1 MDLKRTGTAVIVN
14 GVIALAVGVLMM
26 VWPGATA
33 EVVARIFAC
42 WVALIA
48 ITSLVLAPRG
58 TRGGGRIL
66 RTILMLAFAV
76 IVFLAPMLFA
86 AVVTVLAGLTI
97 IAVSTFGIGISV
109 FVRQLGVRAWWLL
122 TIISVVGIV
131 IGGFFLFAPEA
142 GIAALVVTLSIF
154 IALVGIALVW
164 LGWRLRKLEAR
175 IAADPHINRRG
186 DGGGEIISGEV
197 IE

>member
-175 IAADPHINRRG
+175 IAADPRINRRG